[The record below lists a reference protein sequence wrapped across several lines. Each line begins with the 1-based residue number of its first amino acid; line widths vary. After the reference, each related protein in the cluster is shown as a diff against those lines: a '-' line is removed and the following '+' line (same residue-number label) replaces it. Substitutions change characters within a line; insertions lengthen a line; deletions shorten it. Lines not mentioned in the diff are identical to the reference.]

1 MSHWIEEARG
11 FLEGVSQC
19 ILEGLKPLTHNL
31 GESGGGRGYG
41 DTEQSFRHLHLK
53 ISPLNNPRKAP
64 SCGWYMRTVHIKAH
78 EKSCSL
84 QLLHK
89 YIQGRGLNIS
99 GGLFCCC
106 VLHSSLSV
114 CAWCKCLHESQTD
127 FRNQKPYRICT
138 YLLDTVCLNLEKRVR
153 SFWPGL
159 F

>member
-1 MSHWIEEARG
+1 MPSPN
-11 FLEGVSQC
+11 
-19 ILEGLKPLTHNL
+19 KP
-31 GESGGGRGYG
+31 GGAYG
-41 DTEQSFRHLHLK
+41 DTEHSFRYLPYLQLK
-53 ISPLNNPRKAP
+53 ISPLNNSRKA
-64 SCGWYMRTVHIKAH
+64 SSGGCYMRTVHIKA
-78 EKSCSL
+78 CSL

-114 CAWCKCLHESQTD
+114 CAWCQCQHESQTD

-138 YLLDTVCLNLEKRVR
+138 NLLDIVCLNLGKRVR